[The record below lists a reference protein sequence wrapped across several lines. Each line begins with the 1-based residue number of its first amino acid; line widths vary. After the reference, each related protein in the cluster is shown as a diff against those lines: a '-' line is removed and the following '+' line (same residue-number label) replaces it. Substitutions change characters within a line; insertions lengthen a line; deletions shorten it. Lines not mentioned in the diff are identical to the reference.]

1 MRALVLDDARAAR
14 RFLGNM
20 LTEFGWEF
28 LEGAD
33 GHEGL
38 DCLNT
43 HGRLDIAFVDL
54 NMPGMDGLGFIREVR
69 KRPELNAMPLI
80 VVSTESEAD
89 RIAECLQSGA
99 NEYVMKPY
107 TREVILEK
115 LTIVG
120 ATE

>member
-1 MRALVLDDARAAR
+1 
-14 RFLGNM
+14 
-20 LTEFGWEF
+20 
-28 LEGAD
+28 
-33 GHEGL
+33 
-38 DCLNT
+38 
-43 HGRLDIAFVDL
+43 
-54 NMPGMDGLGFIREVR
+54 MPGMDGLEFIREVR
-69 KRPELNAMPLI
+69 QLPDLNAMPLI

-89 RIAECLQSGA
+89 RIAECLQAGA